1 MISQPKIQGVC
12 ALTESYSPLG
22 TQKKKQA
29 FEAFCGNFHDENV
42 QCQKADHLDSWD
54 QEEFSGINA
63 VQQTPKAK
71 VT

>member
-1 MISQPKIQGVC
+1 MVSQPKIQGAC

-29 FEAFCGNFHDENV
+29 FEALCGNFHDENV
-42 QCQKADHLDSWD
+42 PCQEADDLDSWD
-54 QEEFSGINA
+54 QEEFSRINA
-63 VQQTPKAK
+63 VQQTLKAK